1 MTTDVPAPRTARAL
15 AAGACAFLL
24 VAGCSSDAPGGE
36 VDADA
41 TVEGVPTPPPETD
54 ALAPP
59 TEES

>member
-1 MTTDVPAPRTARAL
+1 MRRDVPAHRTARAL
-15 AAGACAFLL
+15 AAGACAVLL
-24 VAGCSSDAPGGE
+24 VAGCSSDAPGE

-59 TEES
+59 TEDT